1 MLGFK
6 FSEPNIYIFLESYIS
21 LLQLNEY
28 EINLAKYLTHLSLFD
43 IKLKKILPSRIAAA
57 TLLVVLKLQN
67 MEK

>member
-28 EINLAKYLTHLSLFD
+28 EINLAKYLAHLSLFD